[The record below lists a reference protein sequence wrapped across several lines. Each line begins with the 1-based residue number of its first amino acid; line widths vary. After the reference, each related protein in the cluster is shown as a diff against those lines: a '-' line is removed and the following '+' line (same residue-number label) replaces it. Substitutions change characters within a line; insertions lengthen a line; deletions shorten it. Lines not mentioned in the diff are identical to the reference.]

1 MPRFHCSLPLFVGT
15 EIRLP
20 GAVAHHARKVLR
32 LEIGDR
38 VTLFD
43 GEGGEYEGAISRYE
57 KEAVIA
63 TISNRDPIE
72 RESPLNVTL
81 AQAVLNAEKMDSVVQ
96 KAVELGVTRIQP
108 LISTRGVVRLDS
120 QRASRRVDHWRN
132 IAIAACEQCGRNRIP
147 EVAPLTAIPDWLAR
161 LQRDGADSERLLLSP
176 RAELRLCDLS
186 KPRHEIVVMIGPEG
200 GFSAEEELAAQ
211 SVGFK
216 FLALGP
222 RVLRT
227 ETAAPAVLA
236 AMQTLWGDF

>member
-1 MPRFHCSLPLFVGT
+1 MPRFYCPPPLFVDT

-20 GAVAHHARKVLR
+20 AAVAHHAKKVLR
-32 LEIGDR
+32 LEVGDR

-57 KEAVIA
+57 KDAVIA
-63 TISNRDPIE
+63 AILDRDPIE
-72 RESPLNVTL
+72 RESPLDVTL

-108 LISTRGVVRLDS
+108 LASTRGVVRLDS
-120 QRASRRVDHWRN
+120 ERARRRVDHWRN

-147 EVAPLTAIPDWLAR
+147 KIAELGSVPDWLAR
-161 LQRDGADSERLLLSP
+161 LRRNGADPARLLLSP
-176 RAELRLCDLS
+176 RAELHLADLP
-186 KPRHEIVVMIGPEG
+186 KPLQGIVMMIGPEG
-200 GFSAEEELAAQ
+200 GFSVEEELAAQ
-211 SVGFK
+211 SVGFNA
-216 FLALGP
+216 LALGP

-227 ETAAPAVLA
+227 ETAASAVLA